1 MLAVVYVNWSVLA
14 GQTLGQWGPKFP
26 GFSQLSLRLEI
37 LITVLRAV
45 WRNLFSL
52 AAASHSIRSFGYLS
66 CIYIYI
72 GVTTGWL
79 SDNNLNLGKRVIYF
93 PTWF

>member
-26 GFSQLSLRLEI
+26 GFSQLSLGLGI

-52 AAASHSIRSFGYLS
+52 AAALHSIRSFVHLD
-66 CIYIYI
+66 CIYIKSYT
-72 GVTTGWL
+72 VLTYKT
-79 SDNNLNLGKRVIYF
+79 S
-93 PTWF
+93 

>member
-1 MLAVVYVNWSVLA
+1 LLAVVYVNWSVLA

-26 GFSQLSLRLEI
+26 GFFQLSLRLEI

-52 AAASHSIRSFGYLS
+52 AAASHSIHFFGHS
-66 CIYIYI
+66 DCIYIYRSGYI
-72 GVTTGWL
+72 VV
-79 SDNNLNLGKRVIYF
+79 K
-93 PTWF
+93 

>member
-26 GFSQLSLRLEI
+26 RFLQLSLRLGI

-52 AAASHSIRSFGYLS
+52 AAASHFIRSFGHLD
-66 CIYIYI
+66 CIYIYSMYRSGYI
-72 GVTTGWL
+72 VV
-79 SDNNLNLGKRVIYF
+79 K
-93 PTWF
+93 